1 MPVVEKKYCEIRD
14 CMKPGDVIAFSGDN
28 LISGVI
34 KSATDGQISHVG
46 IILAVGLSID
56 GDPDHDCFNLVAE
69 ATAEGVRIINL
80 SGLQRAYKGKIWW
93 LPLSCEYRENLKS
106 NFPKF
111 CNFLLEKDGE
121 PYNYAQAIMEGLEEL
136 IGNRNLLVRS
146 ARSLFSL
153 FTVDNGIELIDGW
166 INDVEVKDI
175 KDRSDFKNRLIQAL
189 TGDSK
194 SESTTPEEDAKKYFC
209 SELATHALKVGGVLP
224 DTDNIDPERVNPS
237 ELCQF
242 KIYEKCVQFKG
253 DDGLEEINDF
263 NSKDPCQWQE

>member
-1 MPVVEKKYCEIRD
+1 MSSKLKLYSEIKN

-28 LISGVI
+28 LISEVI

-46 IILAVGLSID
+46 VILAVGLSID
-56 GDPDHDCFNLVAE
+56 GDPARGSFNLVAE

-93 LPLSCEYRENLKS
+93 LPLSCEYRGKLEL
-106 NFPKF
+106 NFSKL
-111 CNFLLEKDGE
+111 CDFLIEKDGE
-121 PYNYAQAIMEGLEEL
+121 PYNYVQAIMEGLEEL
-136 IGNRNLLVRS
+136 IGNRNLLVRL

-153 FTVDNGIELIDGW
+153 FTGDNEMELIDGW
-166 INDVEVKDI
+166 INNVEVKKI
-175 KDRSDFKNRLIQAL
+175 KKMSDFKNRLIQAL